1 MRRPPFAFGL
11 SGAMPRWRGTPLA
24 LVRRARPYVHAIPQI
39 LAYQVVTKLALLVV
53 LAGLKELASWA
64 LASQGRVAVTSGDWR
79 FLFTSWQGWVLVLAG
94 LAVLYAYIAFDLN
107 VKVAYSGHVVRGEQV
122 WFGGPWQK
130 GWRPSASS
138 SARRASW
145 SCSTSPCWR
154 PSWGWDSPSDE

>member
-1 MRRPPFAFGL
+1 MRRLPFAFGL
-11 SGAMPRWRGTPLA
+11 SGAMPRWRGNPLA

-122 WFGGPWQK
+122 SLRRTVAEGVAAIRKFLC
-130 GWRPSASS
+130 PSGLVVVLYIAPL
-138 SARRASW
+138 APVVGVGLAI
-145 SCSTSPCWR
+145 
-154 PSWGWDSPSDE
+154 G